1 MLMLIILWC
10 DTAEQNKETD
20 PHICIHICLRM
31 KTGEININIILQNCG
46 CNMTTDSAPR
56 RKKFENAHFVILFI
70 LLETGGIF
78 TPRRQ
83 NSAVC

>member
-31 KTGEININIILQNCG
+31 KTGEININIILDV
-46 CNMTTDSAPR
+46 TS
-56 RKKFENAHFVILFI
+56 KLW
-70 LLETGGIF
+70 L
-78 TPRRQ
+78 
-83 NSAVC
+83 

>member
-31 KTGEININIILQNCG
+31 KTGEININIILDVTSKLWLLYDDRFR
-46 CNMTTDSAPR
+46 TT
-56 RKKFENAHFVILFI
+56 
-70 LLETGGIF
+70 
-78 TPRRQ
+78 
-83 NSAVC
+83 